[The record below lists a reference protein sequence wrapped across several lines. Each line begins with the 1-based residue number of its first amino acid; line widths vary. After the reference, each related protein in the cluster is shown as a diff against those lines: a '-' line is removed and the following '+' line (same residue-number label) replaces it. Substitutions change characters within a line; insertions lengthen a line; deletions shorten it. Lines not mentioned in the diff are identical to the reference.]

1 MKFSFWLMSFHL
13 FLLYCRKLPQIN
25 TVLPYPV
32 EPFLH
37 EIKQHV
43 DSIHVD
49 PHVLNWAL
57 LHFGHQQYIQTGQR
71 EVTKQVNS
79 MAKKKEGG
87 QGGPQ
92 HEPSNKWTGK

>member
-1 MKFSFWLMSFHL
+1 MKLSLWLMSFHL
-13 FLLYCRKLPQIN
+13 FLFRKLPHIN
-25 TVLPYPV
+25 IVLPYLV
-32 EPFLH
+32 KLFLH
-37 EIKQHV
+37 EIQQHV

-57 LHFGHQQYIQTGQR
+57 LHFGHQQYIQAGQR

-79 MAKKKEGG
+79 MAEKKKGE

-92 HEPSNKWTGK
+92 YEPSNKRTGN